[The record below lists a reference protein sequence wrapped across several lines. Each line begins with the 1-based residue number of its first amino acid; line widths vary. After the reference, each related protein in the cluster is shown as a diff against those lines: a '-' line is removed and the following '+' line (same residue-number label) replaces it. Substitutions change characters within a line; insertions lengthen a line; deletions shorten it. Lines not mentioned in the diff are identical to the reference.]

1 MEEILYAYWLSI
13 TDGIGNATVK
23 TLLECYG
30 SYEDIWKDAVR
41 IKDCSKPGLTLNT
54 YELLESTRD
63 EDNIRRSYENML
75 NSGIRFLHFKHPDYP
90 ARLKSIYNAPA
101 GLYVKGSLPNPE
113 GACIAIVGA
122 RNCSEYGRY
131 VTNKLASALAKANVQ
146 IISGMARGID
156 GIAQR
161 AAADAG
167 GYSCAVLGCGVD
179 ICYPPENR
187 DLYDDLCISGGI
199 ISEYHPGT
207 EPVSGLFPQRNRI
220 ISGLSDIVVLIEARE
235 RSGSLIT
242 ADLALEQGRDVYA
255 LPGRVTDALS
265 HGTNRLIRQGA
276 GIILSPEEFI
286 RDLNET
292 YSLPKDNSPAG
303 AADVKIDMFPD
314 LSREDKKVLNAMDYN
329 PKSIKNLQEET
340 HLDSGTLFGC
350 LMKLSVKGLILQK
363 GSHYV
368 LSGG

>member
-1 MEEILYAYWLSI
+1 MEEILCAYWLSV

-23 TLLECYG
+23 ALLDHYG

-41 IKDCSKPGLTLNT
+41 SKDCSAPGLDLKL
-54 YELLESTRD
+54 YEKLESTRD
-63 EDNIRRSYENML
+63 EDRIRRSYENMML
-75 NSGIRFLHFKHPDYP
+75 SGIRFIHFAHPDYP
-90 ARLKSIYNAPA
+90 ARLKDIYNAPT
-101 GLYVKGSLPNPE
+101 GLYVKGSLPLP
-113 GACIAIVGA
+113 GRVCIAIVGA

-131 VTNKLASALAKANVQ
+131 VTNRLSGALAKANVQ

-156 GIAQR
+156 SIAQR

-167 GYSCAVLGCGVD
+167 GYSCAVLGCGAD

-187 DLYDDLCISGGI
+187 DLYNELCLSGGI
-199 ISEYHPGT
+199 VSEYHPGT
-207 EPVSGLFPQRNRI
+207 KPVSGLFPLRNRI

-265 HGTNRLIRQGA
+265 HGTNRLIKQGA

-286 RDLNET
+286 QDIKEM
-292 YSLPKDNSPAG
+292 YSMSAKGMSDASPSPDTGIAE
-303 AADVKIDMFPD
+303 D
-314 LSREDKKVLNAMDYN
+314 LSDEEKKVLGAMDFN

-350 LMKLSVKGLILQK
+350 LMNLTVKGLILQK
-363 GSHYV
+363 GSQYV
-368 LSGG
+368 RNGR